1 MSESHTLTRCKAAL
15 RKDAPLDIG
24 RVVYEIHL
32 HPTYR
37 VPCLWFSL
45 KGLPPDEP
53 AFNIDTVFRHLVP
66 DHFKDALRG
75 SGVGGISG
83 DVCPFSR
90 CRAFVNLVSL
100 RAQGASRLTSS

>member
-1 MSESHTLTRCKAAL
+1 M
-15 RKDAPLDIG
+15 PFDIG
-24 RVVYEIHL
+24 HVVYEIHL

-45 KGLPPDEP
+45 QGLPQDEP

-66 DHFKDALRG
+66 DQFKDALRG

-83 DVCPFSR
+83 DVGSLLLPLV
-90 CRAFVNLVSL
+90 VNFGISVTLK
-100 RAQGASRLTSS
+100 GRLD